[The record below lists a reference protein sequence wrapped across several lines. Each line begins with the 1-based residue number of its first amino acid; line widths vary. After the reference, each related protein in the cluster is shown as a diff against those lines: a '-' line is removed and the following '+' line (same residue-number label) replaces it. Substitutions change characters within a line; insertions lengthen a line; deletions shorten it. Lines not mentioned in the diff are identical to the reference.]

1 MPRITLEF
9 SDSAMRRLND
19 LAKDPAHDSVPKV
32 IMNALRV
39 YDFTYDRTSKGAK
52 IFIVSQDSTQE
63 LQMPSQ
69 EVGKQKQ
76 QPDQPR
82 SVWDRI
88 GDDEDD

>member
-9 SDSAMRRLND
+9 SDSAMRRLTE
-19 LAKDPAHDSVPKV
+19 LAKDPTHDSVPKV

-39 YDFTYDRTSKGAK
+39 YDFAYERTSHGAK
-52 IFIVSQDSTQE
+52 IFVVSQDSTQE
-63 LQMPSQ
+63 LQLPHQ
-69 EVGKQKQ
+69 EGGKKPQ

-88 GDDEDD
+88 GDEED